1 MKRNNIHFLTKSALF
16 AAIMCILSPVTVAI
30 GPVPVTMALFAVM
43 LTSLILDIRASATA
57 VLVYIFIGVCGLPVF
72 AGGKGGFPVL
82 AGPTGGYLWS
92 YVITAV
98 IISAFAERSKK
109 FPVRFLGCCL
119 GVAVCYF
126 FGTVQYVAVSGG
138 VKFATAL
145 RACVY
150 PFIPFDILKSLCACL
165 ISAEVNKRL
174 EKSGK

>member
-1 MKRNNIHFLTKSALF
+1 MKKNNIHFLTKSALF

-98 IISAFAERSKK
+98 IISAFAERSAAK
-109 FPVRFLGCCL
+109 L
-119 GVAVCYF
+119 
-126 FGTVQYVAVSGG
+126 
-138 VKFATAL
+138 
-145 RACVY
+145 
-150 PFIPFDILKSLCACL
+150 
-165 ISAEVNKRL
+165 
-174 EKSGK
+174 